1 VRSAQAQA
9 PAIDEPAPASLVLD
23 PVIAQR
29 LLEELLYEHLR
40 ARIDMMHLEWF
51 EGELDHSIQKIV
63 DKLGGDAGGPPPE
76 VIAEALM
83 TRAWNRLQ
91 EDWKVHRWV
100 SPECKCCVA
109 TEIAERRR
117 RPR

>member
-1 VRSAQAQA
+1 VKAARVVEDPTSS
-9 PAIDEPAPASLVLD
+9 SLVLD
-23 PVIAQR
+23 PSIAQR

-63 DKLGGDAGGPPPE
+63 DGLGGDAGGPPPE

-91 EDWKVHRWV
+91 EDWKLHRWEP
-100 SPECKCCVA
+100 PECKCCVA
-109 TEIAERRR
+109 MEIAERRS